1 MMYTSGVTNLRS
13 VTLYA
18 MLCILVK
25 SGKKLPFG
33 AESANEDQITA
44 IAQLHVG
51 WVRFKGN

>member
-25 SGKKLPFG
+25 SGKMLPFG